1 MATKSKQTL
10 LNEIDAAIT
19 SNGTGAI
26 TGPVLNTVLKSL
38 TGSLAGGYF
47 TFPKDISLTTADIG
61 KVVMNDGSGTAKVYQ
76 LSPALPEQL
85 GRWVIHLNDL
95 NEIESWA
102 NFNIDSNNG
111 SVHFDKDDWRNGT
124 TPTTVNEELDLIKT
138 YIDGDPS
145 LSLFLSVTVT
155 GDEMEI
161 EETTYSTTVIEL
173 DGFADST
180 YYCDKPSRGAL
191 PAAPTAF
198 PLGKLVGIDGSNALI
213 SNAPVET
220 YLTDTAITIDYDL
233 FNNNTPVDMSS
244 GIQGVFETY
253 QILIIIP
260 DSNGKVKSLD
270 TADWALDS
278 SFPASIRQ
286 HFIGIAIA
294 ADANSVTVINSN
306 WASLVLNVIVKVM
319 AKQMW
324 D

>member
-1 MATKSKQTL
+1 MATKSKQSL

-26 TGPVLNTVLKSL
+26 TGPVMNTVLKSI
-38 TGSLAGGYF
+38 TGSLAGGYYAY
-47 TFPKDISLTTADIG
+47 PKDESLTTADIG

-85 GRWVIHLNDL
+85 GRWVVHPEDL
-95 NEIESWA
+95 SDIEDWA
-102 NFNIDSNNG
+102 FFDIDSDEG
-111 SVHFDKDDWRNGT
+111 GVYFDKDDWRDGN
-124 TPTTVNEELDLIKT
+124 TPADVNEELELIKT
-138 YIDGDPS
+138 YIENEPV

-155 GDEMEI
+155 GDELVI
-161 EETTYSTTVIEL
+161 EETGYSATVIEV
-173 DGFADST
+173 DGFADAT

-213 SNAPVET
+213 SNASVET
-220 YLTDTAITIDYDL
+220 YLTDTAITLDNDL
-233 FNNNTPVDMSS
+233 FNNNTPLDMSS
-244 GIQGVFETY
+244 GIVGVLETY
-253 QILIIIP
+253 QVLVIVP
-260 DSNGKVKSLD
+260 DSNGKVKSLN
-270 TADWALDS
+270 TADWALDHT
-278 SFPASIRQ
+278 FPVSVRQ

-306 WASLVLNVIVKVM
+306 AASLVLNALVKVVS
-319 AKQMW
+319 KQMW

>member
-10 LNEIDAAIT
+10 IDEINAAIT

-38 TGSLAGGYF
+38 TGSLAGGYYAY
-47 TFPKDISLTTADIG
+47 PKDVSLTTADIG

-85 GRWVIHLNDL
+85 GRWVIHLEDL
-95 NEIESWA
+95 SDI
-102 NFNIDSNNG
+102 
-111 SVHFDKDDWRNGT
+111 DDWAEIYIDAEEDSVYFNKNDWRDGN
-124 TPTTVNEELDLIKT
+124 TPADVNEELNMIKT
-138 YIDGDPS
+138 YIENEPF

-155 GDEMEI
+155 GDELVI
-161 EETTYSTTVIEL
+161 EETVYSMTIIEV
-173 DGFADST
+173 DGFADNT
-180 YYCDKPSRGAL
+180 YYCDKSSRGAL

-213 SNAPVET
+213 SNASVET
-220 YLTDTAITIDYDL
+220 YLTDTAITLDNDL
-233 FNNNTPVDMSS
+233 FNNNTPLDMSS
-244 GIQGVFETY
+244 GIVGVFETY
-253 QILIIIP
+253 QVLVIVP

-270 TADWALDS
+270 TADWALDHT
-278 SFPASIRQ
+278 FPASVRQ

-294 ADANSVTVINSN
+294 ADANSVTVVNSN
-306 WASLVLNVIVKVM
+306 WASLVLNVIAKLFS
-319 AKQMW
+319 KQMW